1 MKVICFTMQY
11 PLKHIN
17 QTRRYHMKRF
27 ILCTLLVVAFGV
39 YSHVQAQFK
48 EVSRQAWG
56 FSLGGA
62 LGDNA
67 GNDKWGIQGRGFF
80 QYEFVPALFGQIGIG
95 YDDLTGHGVYY
106 SNVLTAD
113 FRLHVIPFAL
123 ENVNPYIY
131 GGFGLSKTLNITSSD
146 VLSFIPFGIGAQT
159 SISSGLLLQV
169 SGGYNLSLSNK
180 LAIAEGNGQPVPV
193 SNFLTNGKNDGWYVF
208 SIGLAFTIGGNDEAT
223 ESQKAELAE
232 AEARRVKQQ
241 ADADA
246 EAQRVK
252 AANDAE
258 TQRVKAATDAEARR
272 VKQQADADAE
282 AQRVKAATDA
292 EAQRVKEAN
301 IAEAQR
307 IKDSTN
313 AAALRLAEQ
322 KSNDTVIVLV
332 KGKTVVLRGV
342 NFEFNKATLTKDSE
356 RILWR
361 AYKAMM
367 ANPDVR
373 VVITGHTDNVGGQK
387 FNQTL
392 SLKRAQTVKN
402 WLVKKG
408 IASNRMRTVGRGMN
422 EPVATNETDAGRA
435 ENRRME
441 FYVEK

>member
-1 MKVICFTMQY
+1 
-11 PLKHIN
+11 
-17 QTRRYHMKRF
+17 MKRF
-27 ILCTLLVVAFGV
+27 ILYALLVVALGV

-48 EVSRQAWG
+48 GISRQAWG

-67 GNDKWGIQGRGFF
+67 GNDKWGIQGRGFY

-95 YDDLTGHGVYY
+95 YDDLTAPNVY
-106 SNVLTAD
+106 NTGLLTAD

-123 ENVNPYIY
+123 ANLNPYIY
-131 GGFGLSKTLNITSSD
+131 GGFGLSKSLNISNSD
-146 VLSFIPFGIGAQT
+146 MLSFIPFGLGAQT
-159 SISSGLLLQV
+159 EISSGLLLQI
-169 SGGYNLSLSNK
+169 SGGYNLSLSDQLDGRVRTTNM
-180 LAIAEGNGQPVPV
+180 
-193 SNFLTNGKNDGWYVF
+193 NFLTNGKNDGWYVF
-208 SIGLAFTIGGNDEAT
+208 SIGLAFTIGGNDEAA
-223 ESQKAELAE
+223 ESQKSELAE

-252 AANDAE
+252 AANDAQARSAKE
-258 TQRVKAATDAEARR
+258 LADAEARR

-292 EAQRVKEAN
+292 EAQRVKAAN

-342 NFEFNKATLTKDSE
+342 NFEFNKATLTKYSE
-356 RILWR
+356 KILWR
-361 AYKAMM
+361 AYNALV
-367 ANPDVR
+367 ANPNVS
-373 VVITGHTDNVGGQK
+373 VVITGHTDNVGSQK
-387 FNQTL
+387 YNQAL
-392 SLKRAQTVKN
+392 SLKRAQAVKN
-402 WLVKKG
+402 WLVEKG
-408 IASNRMRTVGRGMN
+408 IASKRMRTVGRGEN
-422 EPVATNETDAGRA
+422 EPVASNDTEEGRLQ
-435 ENRRME
+435 NRRME

>member
-1 MKVICFTMQY
+1 
-11 PLKHIN
+11 
-17 QTRRYHMKRF
+17 MKRF
-27 ILCTLLVVAFGV
+27 ILFTLLVIAFGV
-39 YSHVQAQFK
+39 YSNVHAQFK
-48 EVSRQAWG
+48 VARQAWG
-56 FSLGGA
+56 VSLGGA
-62 LGDNA
+62 LGDNT
-67 GNDKWGIQGRGFF
+67 NSDKWGYQARGFF
-80 QYEFVPALFGQIGIG
+80 QLEFVPALLGQVGLG
-95 YDDLTGHGVYY
+95 YADFNAPNIY
-106 SNVLTAD
+106 SAQLLTAD
-113 FRLHVIPFAL
+113 FRLMVITFSLA
-123 ENVNPYIY
+123 NVNPYVY
-131 GGFGLSKTLNITSSD
+131 GGFGLSKTLNITNSD
-146 VLSFIPFGIGAQT
+146 LLSYIPFGLGAQT
-159 SISSGLLLQV
+159 MISSGMLLQV
-169 SGGYNLSLSNK
+169 SGGYNLSLSDQLDGRTRTND
-180 LAIAEGNGQPVPV
+180 N
-193 SNFLTNGKNDGWYVF
+193 NFLTNGKNDGYYTF
-208 SIGLAFTIGGNDEAT
+208 SIGLAFTIGGNDEAA
-223 ESQKAELAE
+223 ESQKAELAD

-252 AANDAE
+252 AATDAE
-258 TQRVKAATDAEARR
+258 TQRVKAAADAQR

-292 EAQRVKEAN
+292 EAQRVKEASD
-301 IAEAQR
+301 AEAKR
-307 IKDSTN
+307 VKELAD
-313 AAALRLAEQ
+313 AEARRLAAQ

-361 AYKAMM
+361 AHKAMV

-402 WLVKKG
+402 WLVNKG

-422 EPVATNETDAGRA
+422 EPVATNETEAGRA